1 VSLCVF
7 SCADYQKK
15 PKQKKIDCLTFINNL
30 FFIIYPNLYKRDRMI
45 NKTEINPKRISVVRI
60 KTS

>member
-1 VSLCVF
+1 MII
-7 SCADYQKK
+7 AK
-15 PKQKKIDCLTFINNL
+15 PKQKKSIVWTFINNL
-30 FFIIYPNLYKRDRMI
+30 FYYISKIYKRDRMI

>member
-1 VSLCVF
+1 MII
-7 SCADYQKK
+7 AK
-15 PKQKKIDCLTFINNL
+15 PKKKKSIVWTLLIIY
-30 FFIIYPNLYKRDRMI
+30 FIIYPKFIKRDRMI

>member
-1 VSLCVF
+1 MKLL
-7 SCADYQKK
+7 QKK
-15 PKQKKIDCLTFINNL
+15 KKKSIVWTFINNL
-30 FFIIYPNLYKRDRMI
+30 FLLYIKIYKRDRMI

>member
-1 VSLCVF
+1 VNDEMII
-7 SCADYQKK
+7 AKK
-15 PKQKKIDCLTFINNL
+15 TKTNRLFGLFINNL
-30 FFIIYPNLYKRDRMI
+30 FFIYIQNVKRDRMI

>member
-1 VSLCVF
+1 MII
-7 SCADYQKK
+7 AKK
-15 PKQKKIDCLTFINNL
+15 PKNKKSIVWTFINNL
-30 FFIIYPNLYKRDRMI
+30 FFIISKIYKRDRMI